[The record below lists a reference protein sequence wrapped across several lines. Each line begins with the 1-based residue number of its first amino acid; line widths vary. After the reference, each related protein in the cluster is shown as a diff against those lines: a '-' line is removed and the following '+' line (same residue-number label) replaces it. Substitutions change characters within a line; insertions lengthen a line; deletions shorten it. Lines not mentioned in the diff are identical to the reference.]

1 MMNIFVTILLSYLIG
16 CFSSA
21 YFLGKMSKNIDI
33 RNFGSGNAGATN
45 ALRVLGKK
53 IGALTFALD
62 ILKGVIAVLIGK
74 TLFGFNGSLL
84 ASIFVVLGHNFP
96 VFLGFKGGK
105 GVATSFGVLLMLN
118 WKAALLCLLVA
129 ASIIIFT
136 KYVSLGSIVASIS
149 APLMMVLTL
158 DSVNKYLY
166 ITTWLLAALSVCR
179 HKANILRLCRGEEN
193 KLGKNI

>member
-1 MMNIFVTILLSYLIG
+1 MKTFVIILLSYLIG

-21 YFLGKMSKNIDI
+21 YFLGKMSSNIDI
-33 RNFGSGNAGATN
+33 RDYGSGNAGATN

-53 IGALTFALD
+53 IGVLTFALD
-62 ILKGVIAVLIGK
+62 ILKGILAVLIGRVI
-74 TLFGFNGSLL
+74 FGFYGSLL
-84 ASIFVVLGHNFP
+84 AGIFVVLGHNFP

-129 ASIIIFT
+129 VSIIIFT

-149 APLMMVLTL
+149 APLAMVLTM

-179 HKANILRLCRGEEN
+179 HKANIFRLCRGEEN

>member
-1 MMNIFVTILLSYLIG
+1 MNIFITILLSYLIG

-21 YFLGKMSKNIDI
+21 YFLGKISKNIDI
-33 RNFGSGNAGATN
+33 RNYGSGNAGATN

-62 ILKGVIAVLIGK
+62 ILKGVIAVLIGRA
-74 TLFGFNGSLL
+74 LFGFNGSLL
-84 ASIFVVLGHNFP
+84 AGIFVVIGHNFP

-118 WKAALLCLLVA
+118 WEAALLCLLVA

-149 APLMMVLTL
+149 APIMMVLTL

-166 ITTWLLAALSVCR
+166 ITTWLLAALSVYR

>member
-1 MMNIFVTILLSYLIG
+1 MNIFVTILLSYLIG

-21 YFLGKMSKNIDI
+21 YFLGKISKNIDI
-33 RNFGSGNAGATN
+33 RNYGSGNAGATN

-62 ILKGVIAVLIGK
+62 ILKGVIAVLIGRA
-74 TLFGFNGSLL
+74 LFGFNGSLL
-84 ASIFVVLGHNFP
+84 AGIFVVIGHNFP

-118 WKAALLCLLVA
+118 WEAALLCLLVA

-166 ITTWLLAALSVCR
+166 ITTWLLAALSVYR

>member
-1 MMNIFVTILLSYLIG
+1 MNIFITILLSYLIG

-21 YFLGKMSKNIDI
+21 YFLGKISKNIDI
-33 RNFGSGNAGATN
+33 RNYGSGNAGATN

-62 ILKGVIAVLIGK
+62 ILKGVIAVLIGRA
-74 TLFGFNGSLL
+74 LFGFNGSLL
-84 ASIFVVLGHNFP
+84 AGIFVVIGHNFP

-118 WKAALLCLLVA
+118 WEAALLCLLVA

-166 ITTWLLAALSVCR
+166 ITTWLLAALSVYR

>member
-1 MMNIFVTILLSYLIG
+1 MKIFIVILFSYLIG

-33 RNFGSGNAGATN
+33 RSYGSGNAGATN

-53 IGALTFALD
+53 MGILTFVLD
-62 ILKGVIAVLIGK
+62 ILKGIIAVLLGQLI
-74 TLFGFNGSLL
+74 LGFNGGLL

-105 GVATSFGVLLMLN
+105 GIATSFGVLLVLN
-118 WKAALLCLLVA
+118 WQTGLICLLIGAVF
-129 ASIIIFT
+129 ILIT
-136 KYVSLGSIVASIS
+136 KYVSLGSVMAAIS
-149 APLMMVLTL
+149 APIVIVLTT
-158 DSVNKYLY
+158 DTINKSLYLT
-166 ITTWLLAALSVCR
+166 ILLLASMSIFR
-179 HKANILRLCRGEEN
+179 HKANIIRLCKGEEN